1 MLAVPGVTVMFDKV
15 VWLLEELE
23 SLHPVRR
30 PKARNTKQT
39 DSLFTT
45 DLTSQIDL
53 LSLDCGGESN
63 RED

>member
-1 MLAVPGVTVMFDKV
+1 V

-23 SLHPVRR
+23 SLHPVSR

-45 DLTSQIDL
+45 GLTSQIDL